1 MIVGNKITKVEG
13 TRGSDEPQRPANF
26 KVNLKDAKFKGKA
39 VEVTYEY
46 AVEYGD
52 KTSFMKFEGIVS
64 AEEEKELIEELKKE
78 WTEKKR
84 LPAKY
89 TEMLFNAI
97 KYYGD
102 LSGVFVSRVL
112 NLAPPLQPPRYT
124 ISEKPAEK
132 K

>member
-1 MIVGNKITKVEG
+1 MIVGNRITKVEG
-13 TRGSDEPQRPANF
+13 ERKSDEPKRPTNF
-26 KVNLKDAKFKGKA
+26 KVNMKDVKFKGKSI
-39 VEVTYEY
+39 EITYEY
-46 AVEYGD
+46 AVEYGEKD
-52 KTSFMKFEGIVS
+52 GFMKFEGIVTS
-64 AEEEKELIEELKKE
+64 EEEKDVVEELKKE

-84 LPAKY
+84 LTPKY

-112 NLAPPLQPPRYT
+112 NLAPPIQPPRYT
-124 ISEKPAEK
+124 ISEKAPEK

>member
-1 MIVGNKITKVEG
+1 MIVGNRITKVEG
-13 TRGSDEPQRPANF
+13 ARQSDDPQRPSNF
-26 KVNLKDAKFKGKA
+26 KVNLKEAKFKGKS

-52 KTSFMKFEGIVS
+52 NTGFMKFEGVVS
-64 AEEEKELIEELKKE
+64 SEEEKELIEELKKE
-78 WTEKKR
+78 WNEKKR
-84 LPAKY
+84 LPPKY

-112 NLAPPLQPPRYT
+112 NLAPPIQPPRYT
-124 ISEKPAEK
+124 ISDKPPEK